1 VIAMLLAADI
11 DNAIGLGVSILLTIY
26 LIFVLVRPERF

>member
-1 VIAMLLAADI
+1 MISTILAADL

-26 LIFVLVRPERF
+26 LIVVLVRPDRF